1 MASTYPV
8 DPARALLLARAD
20 EHNLSLSDLAHILRL
35 PRRTLHRVLSRPRL
49 RWDTADRVAIALGH
63 HPVEL
68 WPTWYDD
75 IKETSA

>member
-1 MASTYPV
+1 MPRTFTAE
-8 DPARALLLARAD
+8 PAQRLLLARA
-20 EHNLSLSDLAHILRL
+20 EVHELSLTDLAEIVRL
-35 PRRTLHRVLSRPRL
+35 PRRTLLRLLSQTRL

-75 IKETSA
+75 LEEHP